1 MIFPNKTIKTWTES
15 KKKRSSRASVF
26 FFMGNAKTKAC
37 KREMK
42 GGEFELTPNQTS
54 SSYMCCLRRK
64 RTLKHI

>member
-42 GGEFELTPNQTS
+42 GGNS
-54 SSYMCCLRRK
+54 N
-64 RTLKHI
+64 